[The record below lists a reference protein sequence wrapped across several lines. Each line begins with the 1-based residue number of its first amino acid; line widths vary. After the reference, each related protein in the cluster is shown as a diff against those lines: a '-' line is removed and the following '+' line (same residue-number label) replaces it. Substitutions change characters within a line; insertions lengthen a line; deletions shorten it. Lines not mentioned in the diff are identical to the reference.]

1 MAMISCISDEFSDQ
15 GQNDDMIDIQF
26 AVSDFPG
33 YGNTRAIGIQ
43 DEGKTSWNDGDVIL
57 VSITSGLIGTQ
68 TTALTYKDGCWTE
81 EDDCRL
87 SCQRGETP
95 SISAIYAPCNE
106 LDSETG
112 AIVLKSGMKPGM
124 EEHLTAECSIED
136 EVIHI
141 DFSDASRNYS
151 RLRIAVVPE
160 AELTVTIGSATSSLS
175 FIPAGTDE
183 SVENGET
190 YTLDTDDKG
199 NAYLYGTFA
208 ADATINVRCNG
219 ILLTDF
225 RFRADRFANGTVPG
239 KSYALNAIPPYPLS
253 AQHYISLKDAFDDI
267 NNATLGANA
276 TLRNW
281 ITVPL
286 TSNGQPI

>member
-1 MAMISCISDEFSDQ
+1 MAMISCNSDEFSDQ
-15 GQNDDMIDIQF
+15 GQNDDMIEIQF

-43 DEGKTSWNDGDVIL
+43 DEG
-57 VSITSGLIGTQ
+57 
-68 TTALTYKDGCWTE
+68 
-81 EDDCRL
+81 
-87 SCQRGETP
+87 
-95 SISAIYAPCNE
+95 
-106 LDSETG
+106 
-112 AIVLKSGMKPGM
+112 
-124 EEHLTAECSIED
+124 
-136 EVIHI
+136 IHI

-160 AELTVTIGSATSSLS
+160 AGLTVTIGSATSALS
-175 FIPAGTDE
+175 FIPAGNDE

-239 KSYALNAIPPYPLS
+239 KSYALNAIPP
-253 AQHYISLKDAFDDI
+253 
-267 NNATLGANA
+267 
-276 TLRNW
+276 
-281 ITVPL
+281 
-286 TSNGQPI
+286 